1 MYLLNASFFIFPH
14 SLPFLP
20 PLSSLCTPS
29 YPPPFL
35 LHFPSRRTKPLP
47 ALSLT
52 SKDPES
58 PRAIVPFLSPFS
70 RLWSFFFSL
79 PPLPLLYHLLLL
91 PDTFWLH
98 FNPTSLQDRIN
109 TLIVPLAFGGSSIA
123 SFALTPEAKEMSEEL
138 AKRTKGFGTPLCHT
152 TSMKYKVR
160 RFWQINL

>member
-1 MYLLNASFFIFPH
+1 MHFFSFFLILYPFFLLL
-14 SLPFLP
+14 LPFVLP
-20 PLSSLCTPS
+20 AILLLSSS
-29 YPPPFL
+29 IFL
-35 LHFPSRRTKPLP
+35 VAEP
-47 ALSLT
+47 APSLT

-109 TLIVPLAFGGSSIA
+109 TLIVPFPFGGSSIS